1 MIDPVIDEH
10 FRRSL
15 GADYADI
22 FEKRS
27 SPIAESVSNASPRSS
42 PKSRLASPIATT
54 KSPTS
59 TSPSFTITPI
69 IDTKPTPKQTIN
81 VEMSVD
87 DHFAKALGDTWKKLQ
102 EADRILPSPSSICST
117 GTSKGGDYDDDD
129 DDDANST
136 SS

>member
-15 GADYADI
+15 GADYMHL

-27 SPIAESVSNASPRSS
+27 PPIIESESIATPRSS
-42 PKSRLASPIATT
+42 PKSRLASPIART
-54 KSPTS
+54 KSPAS
-59 TSPSFTITPI
+59 TAASVTITPI
-69 IDTKPTPKQTIN
+69 IDARPAQHKQTIN

-102 EADRILPSPSSICST
+102 EADRILPSPSSVCST

-129 DDDANST
+129 DDADST